1 MTNDKLINA
10 YHEAMAAYEAA
21 KTGAGSRV
29 ETFTRFLV
37 AEKVLSARLGRIDQ
51 NLEHFRERYSS

>member
-21 KTGAGSRV
+21 KTGTGSRV

-37 AEKVLSARLGRIDQ
+37 AEKVLSARQGRIDQ
-51 NLEHFRERYSS
+51 NLEHFRKRYSP